1 MIPELCWCNQM
12 WPLWPLLL
20 CNIYPGDNYTF
31 VSPPFPQA
39 WDRFDTGAANPSLMQ
54 YVANIQGDTSF
65 INPAI
70 LQEKGRKVQCELSQ
84 QQKFYVQDVFKYH
97 TFEKM
102 AIFPLCVLLLGNYLK
117 ASWKELSREN
127 NNFVTPFML

>member
-1 MIPELCWCNQM
+1 
-12 WPLWPLLL
+12 
-20 CNIYPGDNYTF
+20 
-31 VSPPFPQA
+31 
-39 WDRFDTGAANPSLMQ
+39 MQ